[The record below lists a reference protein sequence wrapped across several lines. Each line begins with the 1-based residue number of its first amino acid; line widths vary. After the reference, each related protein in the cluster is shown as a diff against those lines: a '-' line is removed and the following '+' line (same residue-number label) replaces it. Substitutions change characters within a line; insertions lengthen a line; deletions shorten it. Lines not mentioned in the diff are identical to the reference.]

1 MQSLQ
6 PSHASPLATGPT
18 LARLELRDNSQPAGL
33 RQVEIQR
40 RKILFERLCVGV
52 LVKVAVPTSAYRGV
66 LMSLVVT
73 GTGNF
78 LYRTQLL
85 HQDPDLS
92 VPLYDHPERAT
103 MEAHWRRW
111 AQALGVPL
119 LVERDPGCI
128 ESVSQKPAPTQAQ
141 PLRRTRALTR
151 ERRGAFARRRKTGR
165 IALLGVH
172 YSAAHE
178 IIARN

>member
-1 MQSLQ
+1 MQSLNL
-6 PSHASPLATGPT
+6 PGSSPPVAGTT
-18 LARLELRDNSQPAGL
+18 LARFELRDHSQPAGS

-40 RKILFERLCVGV
+40 RRILFERFCGGV
-52 LVKVAVPTSAYRGV
+52 LVKLAIPTSAYRGV

-73 GTGNF
+73 GTGSL
-78 LYRTQLL
+78 LYRAQLL

-92 VPLYDHPERAT
+92 VPLYDHPERT
-103 MEAHWRRW
+103 TLEAHGRRW

-119 LVERDPGCI
+119 LVERDPGSI
-128 ESVSQKPAPTQAQ
+128 ETVHQKHRSAEAL

-165 IALLGVH
+165 PQLLEVRH
-172 YSAAHE
+172 SPARE